1 QDDQIMVPITTLQRK
16 LVGEERVSLIIT
28 ATRSEDLIDKAKL
41 EITRVMRQRHHLKP
55 DATADFDVSSINEMA
70 QLAQTMMKVLQI
82 LIAVIASISLV
93 VGGVGIM
100 NIMLV
105 SVTERTR
112 EIGIRMAVGATGFDV
127 LIQFLIE
134 SVVLALVGGAIG
146 MTLGLAAA

>member
-1 QDDQIMVPITTLQRK
+1 QTTRRKLFGDNPRPLGELVRIDRLPLRVIGVLEEKGRMPTGADQDDQIMVPITTLQRK

-55 DATADFDVSSINEMA
+55 DATADFDVSSIHEMA

-93 VGGVGIM
+93 VGGVGI
-100 NIMLV
+100 
-105 SVTERTR
+105 
-112 EIGIRMAVGATGFDV
+112 
-127 LIQFLIE
+127 
-134 SVVLALVGGAIG
+134 
-146 MTLGLAAA
+146 